1 MTTQKAEWL
10 LTGGGCIQ
18 ESNHR
23 GPFPRRGPGGPGI
36 STLWKI
42 VGEKVSLVK
51 RWVFCFFV
59 VLLGIIVPGLSH
71 DKTTKGK
78 S

>member
-23 GPFPRRGPGGPGI
+23 GPFPRRGPGGPGT

-42 VGEKVSLVK
+42 VAEKMSLVK
-51 RWVFCFFV
+51 LVGF
-59 VLLGIIVPGLSH
+59 LLLCCAIRNNCP
-71 DKTTKGK
+71 
-78 S
+78 